1 LRLKCTMVIER
12 IVYGSTS
19 CQRLFML
26 RLALRH
32 RVAKKVTRRRGLTT
46 SRILVLSF
54 LCTCIISIAEPAFA
68 GPPQT
73 FTVTFVEN
81 DSGSDQVST
90 YELGTPTQPPT
101 QPQTLTLFSKLNP
114 QFSNAGHT
122 FTGWNTAAN
131 GSGIAYADGAS
142 YTFSADLELFA
153 QWNSSPITYSVTF
166 VENDSGSDPVSTY
179 ELGISTQPQT
189 LTLFSKL
196 NPQFS
201 NAGHT
206 FTGWNTAA
214 NGSGIAYADG
224 ASYTFSADL
233 ELFAQWATPSSSQP
247 SPPTQQQTIQVSFVA
262 NGGSG
267 TLNSMSGVA
276 DSAVTLPTSSSLVRP
291 GYSFT
296 SWNSE
301 ADGSGVSYSSGA
313 SAIFASSVVLYAQWK
328 AAPTAV
334 LFGDVGVFDKNST
347 SLTKTLQR
355 QVDQLAAA
363 IRVKKYTKVAL
374 YGYTAQTGLDTLN
387 AALSHD
393 RAVSVAQYL
402 RYELHDLHVKGVD
415 ISASGEGA
423 ISSSTSSLYS
433 RVEVFVS

>member
-1 LRLKCTMVIER
+1 
-12 IVYGSTS
+12 
-19 CQRLFML
+19 ML

-90 YELGTPTQPPT
+90 YELGTPTQPP
-101 QPQTLTLFSKLNP
+101 
-114 QFSNAGHT
+114 
-122 FTGWNTAAN
+122 
-131 GSGIAYADGAS
+131 
-142 YTFSADLELFA
+142 
-153 QWNSSPITYSVTF
+153 
-166 VENDSGSDPVSTY
+166 
-179 ELGISTQPQT
+179 TQPQT

-347 SLTKTLQR
+347 SLTKPLQR
-355 QVDQLAAA
+355 QIDQLAAA

-374 YGYTAQTGLDTLN
+374 FGYTAQTGLDTLN

-402 RYELHDLHVKGVD
+402 RHELHDLHVKGVD

>member
-1 LRLKCTMVIER
+1 M
-12 IVYGSTS
+12 
-19 CQRLFML
+19 M
-26 RLALRH
+26 LRH
-32 RVAKKVTRRRGLTT
+32 RFINRSRYYKCLLAVA
-46 SRILVLSF
+46 VLSLLI
-54 LCTCIISIAEPAFA
+54 LCICVTSLSKPASA
-68 GPPQT
+68 GPSQT

-90 YELGTPTQPPT
+90 YQLGTMQAD
-101 QPQTLTLFSKLNP
+101 LTDFSDLVH

-131 GSGIAYADGAS
+131 GCGTEYGNGAS
-142 YTFSADLELFA
+142 YSFSADLELYA
-153 QWNSSPITYSVTF
+153 QWSGSLITCTVTF
-166 VENDSGSDPVSTY
+166 VENDSGSDQVSAY
-179 ELGISTQPQT
+179 QVGSTT
-189 LTLFSKL
+189 ADLTDFSDL
-196 NPQFS
+196 VPQFS

-206 FTGWNTAA
+206 FTDWNTAA
-214 NGSGIAYADG
+214 NGSGFAYSDG
-224 ASYTFSADL
+224 AAYSFSTDL
-233 ELFAQWATPSSSQP
+233 DLYAQWAAISTSQP
-247 SPPTQQQTIQVSFVA
+247 APPTQQQAVQVGFSA
-262 NGGSG
+262 NGASGSLPSLSGAVG
-267 TLNSMSGVA
+267 TVL
-276 DSAVTLPTSSSLVRP
+276 TLPSSTDLVRP

-296 SWNSE
+296 SWNT
-301 ADGSGVSYSSGA
+301 DVNGTGTSYAGGA
-313 SAIFASSVVLYAQWK
+313 SITLSSSLTLYAQWK

-374 YGYTAQTGLDTLN
+374 FGYTAQTGLDTLN

-402 RYELHDLHVKGVD
+402 RHELHDLHVKGVD